1 MFLIHFKFQ
10 FAGTFLACNWQ
21 NTKKKKHDAD
31 FTTTG
36 LYHKLHGVHRPEAM
50 KKSIIKRRKRVVA
63 PANGNFASSPAAT
76 APAPV
81 QQGGGGLVGID
92 NAHTQQQQQQ
102 APAQNTLTGM

>member
-1 MFLIHFKFQ
+1 MFQ
-10 FAGTFLACNWQ
+10 FAGTFFGLQ
-21 NTKKKKHDAD
+21 LTKKKKKHDAD

-63 PANGNFASSPAAT
+63 PANGNFASSPAA
-76 APAPV
+76 PAPV
-81 QQGGGGLVGID
+81 QQGGGGGLVGID

-102 APAQNTLTGM
+102 APVQNTLTGM